1 LLQPCGPNPLKD
13 AKIVRVTLIHN
24 RGAGDEDHSEE
35 QRLQALVRAAGHE
48 LHYAGNPED
57 WTAAL
62 DRPTDL
68 VAVAGGDG
76 TVGRMAKR
84 LIGRN
89 LPLAPLPLGT
99 ANNIS
104 RTLGLAELTLE
115 EIVHGWESA
124 RRVRFDVGIARGPWG
139 SRYFVEGMG
148 VGLFACSIP
157 VADESERLASLADAA
172 AKVDYALTMLRRRLD
187 SCDSHALKLKLDGRD
202 MSGEYVLFEAMNMEF
217 VGPNLYLA
225 PEVEP
230 TDGLLDVVLVSKA
243 ERDKL
248 HDSLA
253 TWQRGDLAHPDL
265 TRHRAARVEMD
276 WTGFD
281 VHLDDEPWPTGDEN
295 PPALTPI
302 ELTVERNALCFLAP
316 QRS

>member
-1 LLQPCGPNPLKD
+1 M
-13 AKIVRVTLIHN
+13 RVTLIHN

-35 QRLQALVRAAGHE
+35 QQLKTLVRAAGHE
-48 LHYAGNPED
+48 LHYADNPED

-104 RTLGLAELTLE
+104 RTLGLADLRLE

-157 VADESERLASLADAA
+157 VADESEQLASLADAA
-172 AKVDYALTMLRRRLD
+172 ARVDYALTMLRRRLD
-187 SCDSHALKLKLDGRD
+187 NCDSHALKLKLDSRD
-202 MSGEYVLFEAMNMEF
+202 VSGDYVLFEAMNMEF

-230 TDGLLDVVLVSKA
+230 ADGLLDVVLVSKA

-253 TWQRGDLAHPDL
+253 TWQQGELDHPRL
-265 TRHRAARVEMD
+265 SRHRARVIELE
-276 WTGFD
+276 WTGFE
-281 VHLDDEPWPTGDEN
+281 VHFDDEAWPAEDQE
-295 PPALTPI
+295 PPALTHI
-302 ELTVERNALCFLAP
+302 EVTVERDALKFVAP
-316 QRS
+316 A